1 MNASPPSAELIAS
14 ARWYGGK
21 GGEITAVAELD
32 RLELTAGACLRVLE
46 VETRGGAGERYLWLE
61 GDVGA
66 ALVALVAAGAERGAF
81 RFEPAAGIAAV
92 SGERPIGH
100 DQSNTSIVVGEQL
113 VAKVYRRIER
123 GSHPEIEL
131 GSLLTEM
138 GLDCIP
144 AFRGAGYWD
153 GHPLVLVQD
162 YVGGSVDGWTLTTAA
177 LRRGDAGIAGRLGAV
192 VRRLEDA
199 LVRLGSA
206 EATDAQLNAWA
217 GAAQAQVTRATELTS
232 GSARRLLEANAE
244 LIRAQLEPLR
254 RPQPRPL
261 VTRVHGDLHVGQVLR
276 AADGRLLVVDFE
288 GEPAKSLA
296 ERAAP
301 GPPLRD
307 VAAMLRSFDH
317 LARYVVQDSWPGH
330 TADADAWI
338 AGARAAF
345 LTQYGPV
352 DSALLHAF
360 EVEKEC
366 YEFTYA
372 ATYLPEWTPVAEG
385 GMRWLLEHAHE

>member
-1 MNASPPSAELIAS
+1 MRVSRRNWAPSF
-14 ARWYGGK
+14 
-21 GGEITAVAELD
+21 
-32 RLELTAGACLRVLE
+32 AG
-46 VETRGGAGERYLWLE
+46 
-61 GDVGA
+61 
-66 ALVALVAAGAERGAF
+66 
-81 RFEPAAGIAAV
+81 
-92 SGERPIGH
+92 
-100 DQSNTSIVVGEQL
+100 
-113 VAKVYRRIER
+113 
-123 GSHPEIEL
+123 
-131 GSLLTEM
+131 
-138 GLDCIP
+138 
-144 AFRGAGYWD
+144 
-153 GHPLVLVQD
+153 
-162 YVGGSVDGWTLTTAA
+162 
-177 LRRGDAGIAGRLGAV
+177 
-192 VRRLEDA
+192 LEDA
-199 LVRLGSA
+199 LVRLGAA
-206 EATDAQLNAWA
+206 EAADAQLNAWA
-217 GAAQAQVTRATELTS
+217 DAAQAQLTRATELTS